1 MTTESTIDV
10 TGAPPVRSS
19 ALFGAWVDVNERRPE
34 KMCHVLCATDS
45 GYVDVSFFDPTAKL
59 DELKLGRKCC
69 GKWGRYFDLCKRGY
83 KITHWMPMPK
93 APNDQ
98 ALPQGGAKETHE

>member
-1 MTTESTIDV
+1 MTTESTTDV

-93 APNDQ
+93 APNAAGELQ
-98 ALPQGGAKETHE
+98 PPPNNPK